1 MSVFANGMEVSGKA
15 TPNKTIAA
23 MPDVCLSP
31 PPPPAG
37 PVPLPYP
44 MTGMASDTTDGCT
57 SVIVKGKEAGKKN
70 ATKYSKTMGNE
81 PATNSFGANI
91 LTHKLSSS
99 LKFAAYSF
107 DVIFE
112 GGGACRFGDLTTQ
125 NHMNAGG
132 GSVSSSV
139 AGANGGSTPPPPDC
153 AAMRT
158 ELDSDRAAVQQQ
170 IAAGTPGFQSQALAT
185 NAQCGTMASASTGA
199 LGGLPGCSNQ
209 LLADRLQRVSG
220 RAYPTAVQPN
230 YQAYSPTPSSACNGN
245 PPIVHQ
251 TGRASRHAE
260 MNILNKINWA
270 SNPPRTITFC
280 ISYPSAGPGG
290 SQPDR
295 PCPACQQTIN
305 QVCACVD
312 QIYVCDENNN
322 PEPQCPP

>member
-1 MSVFANGMEVSGKA
+1 MHIHNAVSS
-15 TPNKTIAA
+15 
-23 MPDVCLSP
+23 LSP
-31 PPPPAG
+31 LRA
-37 PVPLPYP
+37 
-44 MTGMASDTTDGCT
+44 
-57 SVIVKGKEAGKKN
+57 
-70 ATKYSKTMGNE
+70 
-81 PATNSFGANI
+81 F
-91 LTHKLSSS
+91 
-99 LKFAAYSF
+99 
-107 DVIFE
+107 
-112 GGGACRFGDLTTQ
+112 RFCLF
-125 NHMNAGG
+125 
-132 GSVSSSV
+132 V
-139 AGANGGSTPPPPDC
+139 
-153 AAMRT
+153 
-158 ELDSDRAAVQQQ
+158 
-170 IAAGTPGFQSQALAT
+170 QSQRRRFKIGKDGRPTLFT
-185 NAQCGTMASASTGA
+185 KRLHHGA